1 MGKGKRTRLQNAGKK
16 EELLRRQ
23 QEEQQRRVRR
33 RKIGIG
39 VGAAAVILC
48 GSLIGKAVYDHQRL
62 YSGDDL
68 RATIMAESENYQVTG
83 TMMSV
88 YVNSMYQN
96 YVSQY
101 GDYLYLLGLDTGT
114 SLKEQAYSD
123 DQTWFE
129 YLTQAAENNAQQYLI
144 LAESAADAGVS
155 LTEGEIANLDASLE
169 KIDPSSYG
177 IGVNREDLREAMML
191 QSLAEKYQNILDN
204 GYTYSEDEIQKYY
217 EENLYDFLSC
227 DTYSY
232 TFVYETDPEEESEDG
247 ETGMTRE
254 QAQKLASEP
263 ASCEEEEAFCQ
274 WLRAYFEA
282 NHEPEED
289 ETEEDLASQVETQ
302 VEACRQTLTYTEGDD
317 IAEWAYADGAKAGQT
332 YVLEDA
338 EKQTFTVTLLAS
350 LPARDESVTVDIRH
364 ILLTTDRYGSE
375 EAAKEKAEELL
386 QEWKDGDAT
395 EDSFAELAG
404 SWSADSGSSLNGGL
418 YRYVVEGQTVEA
430 FNDWCFDSTRKA
442 GDTGIVQTDY
452 GFHVMYYTGTET
464 PGWKAQAE
472 SSLTEQSYEADY
484 EAMSSAHTVTVYADR
499 YDQIPSITG

>member
-39 VGAAAVILC
+39 VGAAVVILC

-144 LAESAADAGVS
+144 LAEAAADAGVS

-254 QAQKLASEP
+254 QAQKLASEL
-263 ASCEEEEAFCQ
+263 ASWEEEEAFCQ

-282 NHEPEED
+282 SHEPEED

-375 EAAKEKAEELL
+375 EAAEEKA
-386 QEWKDGDAT
+386 
-395 EDSFAELAG
+395 
-404 SWSADSGSSLNGGL
+404 
-418 YRYVVEGQTVEA
+418 
-430 FNDWCFDSTRKA
+430 
-442 GDTGIVQTDY
+442 
-452 GFHVMYYTGTET
+452 
-464 PGWKAQAE
+464 
-472 SSLTEQSYEADY
+472 
-484 EAMSSAHTVTVYADR
+484 
-499 YDQIPSITG
+499 